1 MRFCEVFI
9 WILIMIIVNSSNSS
23 IDKIL
28 PLKNN
33 SFSRVF
39 NIDAVNSILLRFILV
54 KAFP

>member
-1 MRFCEVFI
+1 
-9 WILIMIIVNSSNSS
+9 MIIVNSSNSS